1 MPWIFELV
9 KWTHV
14 VAACLSLAA
23 APVAIATRKGGRV
36 HRLAGRVYVWG
47 MTAVFITALIMSIY
61 RPVIFLVGVAVLS
74 FYSMFS
80 ADRVLAQKRGQLG
93 RFDWVAA
100 GVALAMG
107 VAVVGWGLAMQV
119 GAIEGPA
126 LFGVLGMVFGGM
138 TAGQAAQDM
147 RRFRQPP
154 TDRLYWW
161 YFHMDR
167 MLGSFTGLL
176 TALLVQTVGPRLL
189 EAGMSPDLIWVVWIA
204 PTVVMAPTI
213 AFWMGYYRRMFTQRA
228 ALRTAAADA

>member
-1 MPWIFELV
+1 MPWIFELA

-14 VAACLSLAA
+14 AAACLSLAA
-23 APVAIATRKGGRV
+23 APVAMATRKGGRA

-47 MTAVFITALIMSIY
+47 MTAVFATALIMSVY

-80 ADRVLAQKRGQLG
+80 ADRVLVQKRGQIG

-107 VAVVGWGLAMQV
+107 LAVAVWGLAMQLGLV
-119 GAIEGPA
+119 EGPVP
-126 LFGVLGMVFGGM
+126 FGVLGMVFGAM

-147 RRFRQPP
+147 RRFRQQPA
-154 TDRLYWW
+154 DRLYWW

-176 TALLVQTVGPRLL
+176 TALLVQTVAPRLL
-189 EAGMSPDLIWVVWIA
+189 EAGMSPDLVWLVWIA

-213 AFWMGYYRRMFTQRA
+213 ALWISRYRRMFTQRA
-228 ALRTAAADA
+228 ALRAAAAEA